1 MKYKRKVFDN
11 HNLIIVQGFQRRA
24 FNLRRGGK
32 EAAYMKYRIIIE
44 IESDKKL
51 NLLAQHLKNS
61 AEEAVI
67 EILSK
72 TKANT
77 FVDSSVGQI
86 SR

>member
-1 MKYKRKVFDN
+1 MSNDR
-11 HNLIIVQGFQRRA
+11 LTQRRSGEPSISA
-24 FNLRRGGK
+24 VGGV
-32 EAAYMKYRIIIE
+32 YMKYRIIIE

-51 NLLAQHLKNS
+51 NLLAQALKNS

-86 SR
+86 SK